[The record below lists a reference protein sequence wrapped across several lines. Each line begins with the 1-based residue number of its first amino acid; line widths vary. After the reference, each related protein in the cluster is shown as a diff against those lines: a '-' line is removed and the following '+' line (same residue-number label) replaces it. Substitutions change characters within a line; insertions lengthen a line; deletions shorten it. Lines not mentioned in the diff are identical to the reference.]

1 MEPARRQPA
10 DTAMLPRCPGRAA
23 LLPGGVLWAGV
34 PAGPLGA
41 APPAPGAALDF
52 LRIATLLK
60 CAPSAPLVLG
70 AAEKRRKADGGRRR
84 GVRRAPRSTPR
95 AAPPSPPACIA
106 WAHLRPLPAPP
117 YLALPSPAPGWAPP
131 PATLPSLPAQRPP
144 ASGEAP
150 CLHGESQPLATVP
163 FRECEE
169 TFSER
174 GAHGASSPRGHR
186 TCSAS
191 SWSFAGRPWPRSRSR
206 LRESRLGRPH
216 SPPVH
221 LRNARGGSI
230 PVRRVSVHQTS
241 WP

>member
-1 MEPARRQPA
+1 MGGGAGGSAEPPA
-10 DTAMLPRCPGRAA
+10 LPPGQRLPR
-23 LLPGGVLWAGV
+23 
-34 PAGPLGA
+34 
-41 APPAPGAALDF
+41 
-52 LRIATLLK
+52 
-60 CAPSAPLVLG
+60 
-70 AAEKRRKADGGRRR
+70 
-84 GVRRAPRSTPR
+84 
-95 AAPPSPPACIA
+95 
-106 WAHLRPLPAPP
+106 
-117 YLALPSPAPGWAPP
+117 
-131 PATLPSLPAQRPP
+131 RPP
-144 ASGEAP
+144 ASLGLTCGRSPPRPALPFPRRHLAGHRLPQP
-150 CLHGESQPLATVP
+150 CPRYLPSGRRPRARLPACMASHGESQPLATVP

-191 SWSFAGRPWPRSRSR
+191 SWSFTGRPWPRSRSR